1 MRKQSAAKPASKPA
15 PGTMTGAELT
25 IRLLERQGVD
35 IIPGIPGGA
44 NLPLY
49 DALSRSTVIRHV
61 LARHEQGA
69 GFMAQGMART
79 TGAPAVFFATSGPG
93 ATNTLT
99 AIADAKLDSVPIIC
113 VTGQV
118 PSAMIGTD
126 AFQEVDIYGMS
137 IPVTKHNFLVRN
149 VEDLLRVIP
158 EAFRIASSGRP
169 GPVLV
174 DIPKDVQTAT
184 ITLDAYPEP
193 GGPDPVEAA
202 DQEALAQAARLL
214 VEAKRPILML
224 GGGVAASGAGP
235 AARAFAKAAQLPVTM
250 SLLGLGVLPDAHPL
264 NLGMLGMHGTR
275 AANMLMH
282 ECDLLMVA
290 GARLDD
296 RATGRLEAFC
306 PGARL
311 IHLDIDQSEL
321 DKLKATHLAIRADV
335 GAALAALAPL
345 VALAPLADAQADRT
359 QWLARVADCK
369 AENPPLLPGAGN
381 PLTPYGL
388 VRCTGDIL
396 NAAQGGGIVATDVGQ
411 HQMRAAQAYPDLQPR
426 AWLTSGGLGT
436 MGFGLPTAIGAAL
449 ANPGRRVVCFTGDG
463 SLQMNIQE
471 LATAAETGANVTI
484 ILADNGGLGLVQQQ
498 QDLFYGR
505 RIFASSYR
513 HHVDF
518 IKIAEGFGVRAVD
531 LSQCRDPLAEL
542 ERALLREGPCLVR
555 VPVAAQENVYPMV
568 PPGAGNLDMICQDA
582 PAACAT
588 AETAKGGQPH
598 A

>member
-1 MRKQSAAKPASKPA
+1 MQSRAAAKPATA
-15 PGTMTGAELT
+15 QTVMNGAELT
-25 IRLLERQGVD
+25 IRLLERQGVS

-49 DALSRSTVIRHV
+49 DALSKSTVIRHV

-79 TGAPAVFFATSGPG
+79 TGYPAVFFATSGPG

-113 VTGQV
+113 ITGQV

-137 IPVTKHNFLVRN
+137 IPVTKHNFLVRSA
-149 VEDLLRVIP
+149 EDLLRVIP
-158 EAFRIASSGRP
+158 EAFRIAASGRP
-169 GPVLV
+169 GPVLI
-174 DIPKDVQTAT
+174 DIPKDVQTAR
-184 ITLDAYPEP
+184 ISIQGFPEP
-193 GGPDPVEAA
+193 GGADPVEAP
-202 DQEALAQAARLL
+202 DQEALAQAARMLA
-214 VEAKRPILML
+214 EARRPILLL
-224 GGGVAASGAGP
+224 GGGVAASGA
-235 AARAFAKAAQLPVTM
+235 AATARAFAEAASLPVTM
-250 SLLGLGVLPDAHPL
+250 SLLGLGILPDAHSL

-296 RATGRLEAFC
+296 RATGRLEEFC
-306 PGARL
+306 PGAKL
-311 IHLDIDQSEL
+311 LHLDIDQSEL

-335 GAALAALAPL
+335 GAALAALTPL
-345 VALAPLADAQADRT
+345 VDGKADRGA
-359 QWLARVADCK
+359 WLGRVAACK
-369 AENPPLLPGAGN
+369 AENPPVLPGAGS
-381 PLTPYGL
+381 PLTPYGM
-388 VRCTGDIL
+388 VRCTGQIL
-396 NAAQGGGIVATDVGQ
+396 GAGGGIVATDVGQ

-436 MGFGLPTAIGAAL
+436 MGFGLPAAIGAAL
-449 ANPGRRVVCFTGDG
+449 ANPGKRVVCFTGDG

-471 LATAAETGANVTI
+471 LATAAEIGVDVTI
-484 ILADNGGLGLVQQQ
+484 VLADNGGLGLVQQQ

-513 HHVDF
+513 THVDF

-531 LSQCRDPLAEL
+531 LALSRDPMAEL

-555 VPVAAQENVYPMV
+555 VPVEAQENVYPMV
-568 PPGAGNLDMICQDA
+568 PPGAANTEMICADA
-582 PAACAT
+582 PSTCKAST
-588 AETAKGGQPH
+588 GGK
-598 A
+598 

>member
-1 MRKQSAAKPASKPA
+1 MQAKPTPQ
-15 PGTMTGAELT
+15 PQTMNGAELT
-25 IRLLERQGVD
+25 IRLLERQGVG

-49 DALSRSTVIRHV
+49 DALSKSTVIRHV

-79 TGAPAVFFATSGPG
+79 TGTPAVFFATSGPG

-118 PSAMIGTD
+118 PSSMIGTD

-137 IPVTKHNFLVRN
+137 IPVTKHNFLVRS

-174 DIPKDVQTAT
+174 DIPKDVQTAR
-184 ITLDAYPEP
+184 ITVGQGAEFDWPEP
-193 GGPDPVEAA
+193 GEPDPVESP
-202 DQEALAQAARLL
+202 DQDALLQAVRMLAESR
-214 VEAKRPILML
+214 RPILML
-224 GGGVAASGAGP
+224 GGGVAASGASP
-235 AARAFAKAAQLPVTM
+235 AACAFAEAASLPVTM
-250 SLLGLGVLPDAHPL
+250 SLLGLGILPDAHRL

-275 AANMLMH
+275 AANILMH

-296 RATGRLEAFC
+296 RATGRLEQFC
-306 PGARL
+306 PGAKL

-321 DKLKATHLAIRADV
+321 DKLKATHLGIRADV
-335 GAALAALAPL
+335 GAALGALLPL
-345 VALAPLADAQADRT
+345 VDVEAARTARAD
-359 QWLARVADCK
+359 WLERVDACK
-369 AENPPLLPGAGN
+369 AENPQELPGLGS

-388 VRCTGDIL
+388 VRCAGDIL
-396 NAAQGGGIVATDVGQ
+396 NAGGGEGAIVATDVGQ
-411 HQMRAAQAYPDLQPR
+411 HQMRAAQAYPDLKPR

-449 ANPGRRVVCFTGDG
+449 TNPGRRVVCFSGDG

-484 ILADNGGLGLVQQQ
+484 VLADNGGLGLVQQQ
-498 QDLFYGR
+498 QDLFYAR

-513 HHVDF
+513 HHIDF
-518 IKIAEGFGVRAVD
+518 IKIAEGFGVPAVD
-531 LSQCRDPLAEL
+531 LSEARDPMAAL
-542 ERALLREGPCLVR
+542 ERALKCEGPCLVR
-555 VPVAAQENVYPMV
+555 VPVQAQENVYPMV
-568 PPGAGNLDMICQDA
+568 PPGAANTDMICEDA
-582 PAACAT
+582 PTIC
-588 AETAKGGQPH
+588 EPRSESKGGRTH

>member
-1 MRKQSAAKPASKPA
+1 MSTPTAKPTTA
-15 PGTMTGAELT
+15 PTVMNGAELT
-25 IRLLERQGVD
+25 IRLLERQGIG

-49 DALSRSTVIRHV
+49 DALSKSTVIRHV

-79 TGAPAVFFATSGPG
+79 TGSPAVFFATSGPG

-137 IPVTKHNFLVRN
+137 IPVTKHNFLVRS

-174 DIPKDVQTAT
+174 DIPKDVQTAR
-184 ITLDAYPEP
+184 IEIAAWPEP
-193 GGPDPVEAA
+193 GGPDPVEAP
-202 DQEALAQAARLL
+202 DQEALGQAARMLA
-214 VEAKRPILML
+214 ESRRPILML
-224 GGGVAASGAGP
+224 GGGVAASGAAG
-235 AARAFAKAAQLPVTM
+235 AARAFAEAACLPVTM

-275 AANMLMH
+275 AANILMH

-296 RATGRLEAFC
+296 RATGRLEQFC
-306 PGARL
+306 PGAKL
-311 IHLDIDQSEL
+311 LHLDIDQSEL

-335 GAALAALAPL
+335 GSALCALMPL
-345 VALAPLADAQADRT
+345 VGTGAGNGAERT
-359 QWLARVADCK
+359 EWLERVAACK
-369 AENPPLLPGAGN
+369 AEHPQDLPGAGN

-388 VRCTGDIL
+388 VRCTGEIL
-396 NAAQGGGIVATDVGQ
+396 GEGAIVATDVGQ
-411 HQMRAAQAYPDLQPR
+411 HQMRAAQAYPDLKPR

-449 ANPGRRVVCFTGDG
+449 ANPGRRVVCFSGDG

-471 LATAAETGANVTI
+471 LATAAETGADVTI
-484 ILADNGGLGLVQQQ
+484 VLADNGGLGLVQQQ

-505 RIFASSYR
+505 RIFASNYR

-531 LSQCRDPLAEL
+531 LSESRDPLAAL
-542 ERALLREGPCLVR
+542 ERALKCEGPCLVR
-555 VPVAAQENVYPMV
+555 VPVQAAENVYPMV
-568 PPGAGNLDMICQDA
+568 PPGAANTDMICEDA
-582 PAACAT
+582 PAACEASK
-588 AETAKGGQPH
+588 AKEGGRIH

>member
-1 MRKQSAAKPASKPA
+1 MQSRAAAKPATTQA
-15 PGTMTGAELT
+15 AMNGAELT
-25 IRLLERQGVD
+25 IRLLERQGVS

-49 DALSRSTVIRHV
+49 DALFKSTVIRHV

-79 TGAPAVFFATSGPG
+79 TGYPAVFFATSGPG

-113 VTGQV
+113 ITGQV
-118 PSAMIGTD
+118 PSSMIGTD

-137 IPVTKHNFLVRN
+137 IPVTKHNFLVRSA
-149 VEDLLRVIP
+149 EDLLRVIP
-158 EAFRIASSGRP
+158 EAFRIAASGRP
-169 GPVLV
+169 GPVLI
-174 DIPKDVQTAT
+174 DIPKDVQTAR
-184 ITLDAYPEP
+184 ISVQSFPEP
-193 GGPDPVEAA
+193 GGADPVEAP
-202 DQEALAQAARLL
+202 DQEALAQAARML
-214 VEAKRPILML
+214 AQARRPILLL
-224 GGGVAASGAGP
+224 GGGVAASGA
-235 AARAFAKAAQLPVTM
+235 AATARAFAEAASLPVTM
-250 SLLGLGVLPDAHPL
+250 SLLGLGILPDAHPL

-275 AANMLMH
+275 TANMLMH

-296 RATGRLEAFC
+296 RATGRLEEFC

-311 IHLDIDQSEL
+311 LHLDIDQSEL

-335 GAALAALAPL
+335 GAALAALTPL
-345 VALAPLADAQADRT
+345 VDGKADRGE
-359 QWLARVADCK
+359 WLGRVAACK
-369 AENPPLLPGAGN
+369 AENPPMLPGAGN

-388 VRCTGDIL
+388 VRCTGQIL
-396 NAAQGGGIVATDVGQ
+396 GAGGGIVATDVGQ

-471 LATAAETGANVTI
+471 LATAAETGADVTI
-484 ILADNGGLGLVQQQ
+484 VLADNGGLGLVQQQ

-505 RIFASSYR
+505 RVFASTYR

-531 LSQCRDPLAEL
+531 LALSRDPMAEL

-555 VPVAAQENVYPMV
+555 VPVEAQENVYPMV
-568 PPGAGNLDMICQDA
+568 PPGAGNLEMICEDA
-582 PAACAT
+582 PSTCNART
-588 AETAKGGQPH
+588 GGK
-598 A
+598 